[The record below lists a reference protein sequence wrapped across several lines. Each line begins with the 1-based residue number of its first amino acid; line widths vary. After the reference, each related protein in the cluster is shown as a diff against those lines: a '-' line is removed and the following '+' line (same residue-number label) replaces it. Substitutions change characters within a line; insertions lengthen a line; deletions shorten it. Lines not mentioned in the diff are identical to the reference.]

1 MPPLPI
7 SWMISSCGNFSERSA
22 TGGGLKGGA
31 GPPVSVPVGKAAFS
45 RHSWQSPFGA
55 LAASG
60 LPQLGHR
67 GVVSILARHFRTSG
81 IANEC
86 YRLNMVRTKA
96 HSSELFGSVRLIHP
110 LKP

>member
-7 SWMISSCGNFSERSA
+7 SWMISSRGNFSERSV
-22 TGGGLKGGA
+22 TGGGLNGGA
-31 GPPVSVPVGKAAFS
+31 GPSVSGPVGKAAFS

-67 GVVSILARHFRTSG
+67 AFVSIFDPTLPYFGNHKRMLQMKWSAQRRTRGNTLAVFALSIR
-81 IANEC
+81 
-86 YRLNMVRTKA
+86 
-96 HSSELFGSVRLIHP
+96 
-110 LKP
+110 

>member
-7 SWMISSCGNFSERSA
+7 SWMISSCGNFSESSA

-31 GPPVSVPVGKAAFS
+31 VPPVSVPVGKAAFR

-67 GVVSILARHFRTSG
+67 GVVSILTRHFRTSG
-81 IANEC
+81 IASEC
-86 YRLNMVRTKA
+86 YRLNGPHKA
-96 HSSELFGSVRLIHP
+96 HSSELVGSVRLIHP

>member
-7 SWMISSCGNFSERSA
+7 SLMISSCGNFSERS
-22 TGGGLKGGA
+22 TTDGGLKSGA
-31 GPPVSVPVGKAAFS
+31 VPPVSVPVGKAAFS

-67 GVVSILARHFRTSG
+67 GVVSIFARHFRTSG
-81 IANEC
+81 IASEC
-86 YRLNMVRTKA
+86 YRLNGPTKA
-96 HSSELFGSVRLIHP
+96 HTREHIGSVRLIHP